1 MGRKRREF
9 LFYGVTVASCMVAMI
24 VVIVA
29 ALLVYDRIKEKA
41 AEETLQQVAQLE
53 TTYDQ
58 AQVDAMMSEAVGNA
72 KLQGQVSGYSELLEK
87 IRQGLSTGET
97 ILGTLR
103 PLYPEQILVASG
115 GVYHFVPIRQEL
127 KMHGR
132 KQENLRVL
140 ENGELQYLE
149 NNQVISRKGI
159 DVSKYQGEIEWKKVA
174 EAGVEYA
181 FIRVGIR
188 GYGAEGNI
196 ALDDMFA
203 KNVQGAKQAGI
214 KVGVYFF
221 TQALTVE
228 EAKEEAAIV
237 LEQIAPYEID
247 YPVVCDVEKVS
258 AQGARM
264 NALTAAQRTDVVI
277 AFLEEIR
284 AAGYTPMV
292 YANLEMFAV
301 MLEIQRL
308 EAYEKWYANFGTEM
322 YFPYDYAVWQYSE
335 TGTVP
340 GIEGDVDL
348 NISFKEW

>member
-1 MGRKRREF
+1 
-9 LFYGVTVASCMVAMI
+9 MVAMI

-29 ALLVYDRIKEKA
+29 ALLVYDKIKEKA
-41 AEETLQQVAQLE
+41 AGETLQQVARLE
-53 TTYDQ
+53 ATYDQ
-58 AQVDAMMSEAVGNA
+58 AQVDTLLAEAVGTA
-72 KLQGQVSGYSELLEK
+72 KLEGQKYGYGELLEK

-127 KMHGR
+127 KMHSR
-132 KQENLRVL
+132 QQENLQVL

-149 NNQVISRKGI
+149 NNQVVSRKGI
-159 DVSKYQGEIEWKKVA
+159 DVSKYQGKIDWKKVA

-188 GYGAEGNI
+188 GYGSEGNI
-196 ALDDMFA
+196 VLDDMFA
-203 KNVQGAKQAGI
+203 QNVQGAKQAGI

-228 EAKEEAAIV
+228 EAKQEAAIV

-264 NALTAAQRTDVVI
+264 NALTASQRTDVVI
-277 AFLEEIR
+277 AFLEEIK

-292 YANLEMFAV
+292 YANLEMFSV

-308 EAYEKWYANFGTEM
+308 EDYDKWYANFGTEM